1 MLPLLQWRLPIDS
14 LCAHSTRLF
23 VNRTQA
29 SNMSAVS
36 GKNVLN
42 EIKPNVPSEVLSE
55 KPDDAA
61 KVSTTPISQ
70 VETGSP
76 NEKIVQ
82 DSTTATIDATA
93 DRHVVGTPQKT
104 LCTKESILA
113 TLNSSAS
120 LPSKAEFERQWSQAL
135 RFDRDIFLALCN
147 RADFLQLFNDR
158 HLFVPDCLK
167 ADKQVMI
174 AYCKTV
180 PRSLQECS
188 DELTDDRD
196 VVEAAVQR
204 SGSELQYASLRLQQ
218 EKEKCCRG
226 LHELWPC
233 SGTLSTR

>member
-1 MLPLLQWRLPIDS
+1 
-14 LCAHSTRLF
+14 
-23 VNRTQA
+23 
-29 SNMSAVS
+29 MSAVS
-36 GKNVLN
+36 GKNVLS

-158 HLFVPDCLK
+158 HLFVPDCLR